1 VIPRLAARGK
11 LLLGTAVMFL
21 VVGALHGAP
30 PLVGFAGVI
39 LTVLLALYLQFY
51 PTAILLRRKKIE
63 LSWWVPPGDQPGGA
77 LAADRPFQLHLAFRN
92 HGSRKLRVLSTH
104 ILAASSLQIDDRPSA
119 TVKRG
124 QQVEVTT
131 TVKSLAAGY
140 QVFHGAALT
149 FGDALGLFD
158 IEAFFPNPIAVKVFP
173 RTIAVRGQP
182 VRAIGGALHEQVGQH
197 HVRRRGLSGE
207 LRELRE
213 HSHGDPFK
221 FIAWKATARRGQLMV
236 RDLENEIVTTHVVL
250 LDIGSGMR
258 SGATGKTALDWASD
272 GIAAL
277 AKAAISNGDRLGMV
291 GFDTRSVVELA
302 ADTGYHHYLQ
312 LVDKLLDVRS
322 VVDEDL
328 TDVTAGELVALVA
341 RYLAH
346 QEAIDV
352 RVKLPPPLDDPRW
365 STIQAGPDGQLYD
378 IAATG
383 RLCRRLID
391 LMLGNDKAKAAREA
405 QGGNGKDKRPL
416 VDSRRQPVVEA
427 DGQLAPLR
435 QLCRLRG
442 IELPYRASWEHGRR
456 TAGFAAAVE
465 RAVAAGRPDAVI
477 VFSDLVGFAEDEARA
492 VRAIARLRKA
502 TSSLV
507 VIIPS
512 PGAFLPTVT
521 TPHAR
526 RVRALMMRDTQA
538 SSEPGRR
545 LLLRHGVTVIEGSP
559 VDSLDRLIGQGR
571 GRYRR
576 AG

>member
-11 LLLGTAVMFL
+11 LLLGTALMFL
-21 VVGALHGAP
+21 IVGALHGAP
-30 PLVGFAGVI
+30 PLVGLAGVI
-39 LTVLLALYLQFY
+39 LTVLLALYLGFY

-92 HGSRKLRVLSTH
+92 HGSRKLRVLSTN
-104 ILAASSLQIDDRPSA
+104 ILAASTLQIDERPSA

-131 TVKSLAAGY
+131 TIKPLAAGH
-140 QVFHGAALT
+140 QVLHGAALT

-173 RTIAVRGQP
+173 RMIAVRGQP
-182 VRAIGGALHEQVGQH
+182 VRAVGGALHEQVGQH

-236 RDLENEIVTTHVVL
+236 RDLENEIVTTHIAMIDV
-250 LDIGSGMR
+250 GGGMR
-258 SGATGKTALDWASD
+258 SGAVGRTPLDWASD
-272 GIAAL
+272 SAAAL
-277 AKAAISNGDRLGMV
+277 AKAAISNGDRIGLV
-291 GFDTRSVVELA
+291 GFDTRTVVELA

-322 VVDEDL
+322 IVDEDL
-328 TDVTAGELVALVA
+328 TDVTAGELVALIA

-352 RVKLPPPLDDPRW
+352 RIKVAPPLDDARW

-378 IAATG
+378 VAATG

-391 LMLGNDKAKAAREA
+391 LMLGNEKT
-405 QGGNGKDKRPL
+405 KDKRA
-416 VDSRRQPVVEA
+416 RAQPVVES

-442 IELPYRASWEHGRR
+442 IELPYRTSWEHGKRA
-456 TAGFAAAVE
+456 AGLAAAVE
-465 RAVAAGRPDAVI
+465 RAVANGRPDVVI
-477 VFSDLVGFAEDEARA
+477 VISDLAGLAEDEPRA
-492 VRAIARLRKA
+492 LRAIARLRKA
-502 TSSLV
+502 AGSV
-507 VIIPS
+507 VVLAPS
-512 PGAFLPTVT
+512 PGAFLPAAASS
-521 TPHAR
+521 HGR
-526 RVRALMMRDTQA
+526 RVRELMIRDA
-538 SSEPGRR
+538 RDAIEPGRR
-545 LLLRHGVTVIEGSP
+545 LLIRHGVAVVEGSP
-559 VDSLDRLIGQGR
+559 ADSLDRLIGNGR
-571 GRYRR
+571 VRLRR

>member
-11 LLLGTAVMFL
+11 LVLGTALLFL

-30 PLVGFAGVI
+30 PLVGLAGVV
-39 LTVLLALYLQFY
+39 LTLLVALYLGFY

-92 HGSRKLRVLSTH
+92 HGSRKLRVLSTN
-104 ILAASSLQIDDRPSA
+104 ILAASTLQIDERPSA

-131 TVKSLAAGY
+131 TIKPLAAGY
-140 QVFHGAALT
+140 QVLHGAALT

-158 IEAFFPNPIAVKVFP
+158 IEAFFPNPIAVKAFP
-173 RTIAVRGQP
+173 RVVALRGQP
-182 VRAIGGALHEQVGQH
+182 ARAVGGALHEQVGQH

-236 RDLENEIVTTHVVL
+236 RDLENEIVTTHIALIDV
-250 LDIGSGMR
+250 GAGMR
-258 SGATGKTALDWASD
+258 TGTVGRTPLDWASD
-272 GIAAL
+272 SVAAL
-277 AKAAISNGDRLGMV
+277 AKAAIANGDRIGVV
-291 GFDTRSVVELA
+291 GFDTRTVAELA
-302 ADTGYHHYLQ
+302 PDTGYHHYLQ

-346 QEAIDV
+346 QEAVDV
-352 RVKLPPPLDDPRW
+352 RVKIAPPLDDARW
-365 STIQAGPDGQLYD
+365 TSIQAGPDGQLYD
-378 IAATG
+378 VAATG

-391 LMLGNDKAKAAREA
+391 MMLGNEK
-405 QGGNGKDKRPL
+405 GKDKRA
-416 VDSRRQPVVEA
+416 RAQPIIEP

-442 IELPYRASWEHGRR
+442 IELPYRPSWEHGKRA
-456 TAGFAAAVE
+456 AGLAAAVE
-465 RAVAAGRPDAVI
+465 RAVAGGRPDMVI
-477 VFSDLVGFAEDEARA
+477 VISDLAGLAEDDTRA
-492 VRAIARLRKA
+492 IRAIARLRKA
-502 TSSLV
+502 AGSV
-507 VIIPS
+507 VVLAPS
-512 PGAFLPTVT
+512 PSAFLPPATSA
-521 TPHAR
+521 HGR
-526 RVRALMMRDTQA
+526 RVRELMVRDARAAL
-538 SSEPGRR
+538 EPGRR
-545 LLLRHGVTVIEGSP
+545 LLVRHGVIVVEGSP
-559 VDSLDRLIGQGR
+559 ADSLDRLIGNGR
-571 GRYRR
+571 VRLRS

>member
-11 LLLGTAVMFL
+11 LVLATALLFL
-21 VVGALHGAP
+21 VVGALDGAP
-30 PLVGFAGVI
+30 PLVGMAGVV
-39 LTVLLALYLQFY
+39 LTMLCALYLGFY

-92 HGSRKLRVLSTH
+92 HGSRKLRILSTQ
-104 ILAASSLQIDDRPSA
+104 ILGASTLQIDDRPSA

-131 TVKSLAAGY
+131 TVKPLAAGY
-140 QVFHGAALT
+140 QVLHGAALT

-158 IEAFFPNPIAVKVFP
+158 IEAFFPNPIAIKVFP
-173 RTIAVRGQP
+173 RTLALRGQP
-182 VRAIGGALHEQVGQH
+182 VRAVGGALHEQVGQH

-236 RDLENEIVTTHVVL
+236 RDLENEIVTTHIAIVDVG
-250 LDIGSGMR
+250 GSMR
-258 SGATGKTALDWASD
+258 SGAVGRTPLDWASD
-272 GIAAL
+272 SVAAL
-277 AKAAISNGDRLGMV
+277 ARSAIGNADRIGLV
-291 GFDTRSVVELA
+291 GFDTRTVVELA
-302 ADTGYHHYLQ
+302 PDTGYHHYLQ

-322 VVDEDL
+322 IVDEDL

-352 RVKLPPPLDDPRW
+352 RIKLAPPLDDARW
-365 STIQAGPDGQLYD
+365 SSIQAGPDGQLYD
-378 IAATG
+378 VAATG

-391 LMLGNDKAKAAREA
+391 MMLGHEKTKDRRARA
-405 QGGNGKDKRPL
+405 L
-416 VDSRRQPVVEA
+416 PVVEP

-442 IELPYRASWEHGRR
+442 IELPYRLSWEHGKRSL
-456 TAGFAAAVE
+456 GLAAAVE
-465 RAVAAGRPDAVI
+465 RAVATGRPDMVI
-477 VFSDLVGFAEDEARA
+477 LISDLSGLAEDETRA
-492 VRAIARLRKA
+492 IRAIARLRKA
-502 TSSLV
+502 AGSV
-507 VIIPS
+507 VVLAPS
-512 PGAFLPTVT
+512 PGAFLP
-521 TPHAR
+521 PA
-526 RVRALMMRDTQA
+526 A
-538 SSEPGRR
+538 SSHGRRARELMVRDARAALEPGRR
-545 LLLRHGVTVIEGSP
+545 LLIRHGVTVIEGSP
-559 VDSLDRLIGQGR
+559 ADSLDRLIDNGR
-571 GRYRR
+571 VRLR

>member
-21 VVGALHGAP
+21 IVGALYGAP
-30 PLVGFAGVI
+30 PMVGLAGVI
-39 LTVLLALYLQFY
+39 LTVLCALYLGFY

-104 ILAASSLQIDDRPSA
+104 ILAASPLQIDERPSA

-131 TVKSLAAGY
+131 TIKPLAAGH
-140 QVFHGAALT
+140 QVLHGAALT

-173 RTIAVRGQP
+173 RMIAVRGQP
-182 VRAIGGALHEQVGQH
+182 VRAVGGALHEQVGQH
-197 HVRRRGLSGE
+197 HVRRRGVSGE

-236 RDLENEIVTTHVVL
+236 RDLENEIVTTHIVMI
-250 LDIGSGMR
+250 DAGGGMR
-258 SGATGKTALDWASD
+258 AGAVGRTPLDWASD
-272 GIAAL
+272 SAAAL
-277 AKAAISNGDRLGMV
+277 AKAANSNGDRIGLV
-291 GFDTRSVVELA
+291 GFDTRTVVELA

-312 LVDKLLDVRS
+312 LVDKLLDLRS
-322 VVDEDL
+322 IVDEDL

-378 IAATG
+378 VAATG

-391 LMLGNDKAKAAREA
+391 LMIGHEKA
-405 QGGNGKDKRPL
+405 KDKRARAL
-416 VDSRRQPVVEA
+416 PVVES
-427 DGQLAPLR
+427 DSQLAPLR

-442 IELPYRASWEHGRR
+442 VELPYRMSWEHGKRA
-456 TAGFAAAVE
+456 AGLAAAVE
-465 RAVAAGRPDAVI
+465 RAVANGRPDVVI
-477 VFSDLVGFAEDEARA
+477 LISDLAGFAEDEARA
-492 VRAIARLRKA
+492 IRAIARLRKA
-502 TSSLV
+502 AGSV
-507 VIIPS
+507 VVLAPS
-512 PGAFLPTVT
+512 PNAFLPYT
-521 TPHAR
+521 TSAHGR
-526 RVRALMMRDTQA
+526 RVRDLMVRDA
-538 SSEPGRR
+538 RAAIEPSRR
-545 LLLRHGVTVIEGSP
+545 LLIRHGVSVVEGSP
-559 VDSLDRLIGQGR
+559 ADSLDRLIGNR
-571 GRYRR
+571 GRLRR